1 MESGWELSGDK
12 VRGIVLSKNGV
23 EMCFEIRVETAKGVL
38 WAACMKCS
46 PPKSV
51 AVAPVVMLPL
61 SLEHAHLRLGHMSEE
76 ATKKA
81 ATAIG
86 WN

>member
-12 VRGIVLSKNGV
+12 MRGIVLSKNGV

-61 SLEHAHLRLGHMSEE
+61 SLEHAHLRLEHMSEE